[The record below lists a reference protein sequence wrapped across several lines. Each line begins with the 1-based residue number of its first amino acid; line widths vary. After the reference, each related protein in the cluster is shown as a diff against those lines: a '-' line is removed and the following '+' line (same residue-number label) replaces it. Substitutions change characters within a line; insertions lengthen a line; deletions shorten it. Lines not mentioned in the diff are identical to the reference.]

1 MNLPHR
7 VQSLEGNIPHPT
19 RPSRVPS
26 NISFKLFLPT
36 LSLTTSLAFFLVF
49 FFFSL
54 IISLSLTLLAIVEVF
69 TAMGTGYDSGV
80 ALLPLSI
87 QLLLQIIQF

>member
-1 MNLPHR
+1 MNLPCR
-7 VQSLEGNIPHPT
+7 VQSTEGTIPPPT
-19 RPSRVPS
+19 CPTPVPS
-26 NISFKLFLPT
+26 NISFKLFLPS
-36 LSLTTSLAFFLVF
+36 LSLTTSLAFFLI

-54 IISLSLTLLAIVEVF
+54 ILSLSLTLLAIVEVF
-69 TAMGTGYDSGV
+69 TTMGIGYDSGV